1 MICLFRD
8 EKSSSRYLEEILGQA
23 GLSWEYT
30 NAGEAPGPGTVMVI
44 PGSQSLGH
52 DVRGRVRECVQRGAG
67 IVVVGGSAGLDEVI
81 GATAHDV
88 HEGYLSAFNPSHPI
102 TAGLPSP
109 LHAFDAS
116 ALRATSGTSLGK
128 LRDLSTHRIL
138 GDSVVA
144 HHYGQGAT
152 VALGADIA
160 ASVLNIQLGRKIQQD
175 GAPAPDGTGPIDD
188 GILKTDDGVVLSWE
202 HDRIQ
207 TALAGPV
214 PDCPG
219 IDPAYP
225 DGATPWFG
233 RPVADELRTL
243 LLQAIAWVASETG
256 QNLALLAEWPYRLR
270 AIGLI
275 SHDSD
280 GNLDDG
286 ARTSLR
292 LLDEAEINST
302 WCHIWSPAYSHRY
315 RPATFAMIKQAGH
328 EIALHYNALDRDG
341 GAWGRK
347 HLAAQA
353 AYVRHEAGV
362 DQFTSN
368 KNHYLRWEGGTE
380 FFHWL
385 ADEGIQVD
393 QCKGPSK
400 KGNVGY
406 PHGSSLPWFPLDRDT
421 GTFIDVMEIPL
432 QFQDLWLTT
441 PYYPSST
448 TIAQARRHRGVAHF
462 LFHQI
467 HLHTKPQVAQAMLDV
482 IAQGREQGLD
492 WWTSAQINNWQRRR
506 RSASVTVCD
515 RQMIVRTDRAVK
527 AATIEV
533 LAPRWAAENDVQFS
547 TPSAELNVTQTVRWN
562 QKALVMQLNLPA
574 GETIITV
581 RFQG

>member
-1 MICLFRD
+1 MICLVRD
-8 EKSSSRYLEEILGQA
+8 AKSSSRYLEEILGQA
-23 GLSWEYT
+23 GISWEYA
-30 NAGEAPGPGTVMVI
+30 NVGEALDPQTIMVI
-44 PGSQSLGH
+44 PGSESLGH
-52 DVRGRVRECVQRGAG
+52 DVRERVRECVLSGAG
-67 IVVVGGSAGLDEVI
+67 IVVVGGTAGLDEVV
-81 GATAHDV
+81 GATSHDV
-88 HEGYLSAFNPSHPI
+88 YEGYLSGFNPSHPVS
-102 TAGLPSP
+102 AGLPSP

-116 ALRATSGTSLGK
+116 ALHVTSGTSLGK
-128 LRDLSTHRIL
+128 MLDLSAHRTV

-144 HHYGQGAT
+144 QRYGEGAT

-160 ASVLNIQLGRKIQQD
+160 ASVLNIQLGRRIRQD
-175 GAPAPDGTGPIDD
+175 GVPAPDGTGPIDD

-219 IDPAYP
+219 KDAAYP

-243 LLQAIAWVASETG
+243 LLQSIAWVANETG
-256 QNLALLAEWPYRLR
+256 QGLALLAEWPNRLR
-270 AIGLI
+270 AVGLI

-280 GNLDDG
+280 GNLDEG
-286 ARTSLR
+286 ARTSLY

-302 WCHIWSPAYSHRY
+302 WCHIWSPTYSDKY
-315 RPATFAMIKQAGH
+315 RPATFAMIKRAGH

-347 HLAAQA
+347 HLATQVA
-353 AYVRHEAGV
+353 AVRHEAGV

-385 ADEGIQVD
+385 ADEGIQAD

-441 PYYPSST
+441 PYYPSFT
-448 TIAQARRHRGVAHF
+448 TIAQAKRHRGVAHF
-462 LFHQI
+462 LFHQV
-467 HLHTKPQVAQAMLDV
+467 HLHTKPQVSQAMLDV
-482 IAQGREQGLD
+482 IAQGRKEELA
-492 WWTSAQINNWQRRR
+492 WWTSAQINGWQRSRR
-506 RSASVTVCD
+506 RVSVTVRD
-515 RQMIVRTDRAVK
+515 RQILIRADQAVK
-527 AATIEV
+527 AATIEI
-533 LAPRWAAENDVQFS
+533 LPPRWADEDGVRFS
-547 TPSAELNVTQTVRWN
+547 TPSAELDVTHADRWN
-562 QKALVMQLNLPA
+562 QKAFVMQLDLPA
-574 GETIITV
+574 GETIITAHN
-581 RFQG
+581 QG